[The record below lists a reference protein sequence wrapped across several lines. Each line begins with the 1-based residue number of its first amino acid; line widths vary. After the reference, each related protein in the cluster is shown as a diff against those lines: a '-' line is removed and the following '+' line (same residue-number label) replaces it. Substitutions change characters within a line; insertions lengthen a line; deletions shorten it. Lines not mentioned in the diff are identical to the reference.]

1 MNLTKANTLL
11 AVAAGVL
18 AVPTWLTIQGDLE
31 NFVDTAQVPK
41 MFDGFTVDNVATVV
55 LGKPKDPQPDA
66 STQPGAG
73 PDQKPQIQYDQL
85 QFQRTDKGFVLGQ
98 AMGEKFG
105 APANGQMLEL
115 QVWKHLT
122 SMPFDRETLV
132 QEGAS
137 DEQLVNYGLDP
148 AHAFVVKAGNAQGQ
162 VIAELL
168 VGKDTNLGAQGTDVV
183 RGVYVRKAD
192 SRDVAFYEVPMWNRS
207 IDAQQWLDLSVAKV
221 PADMV
226 RRIEVK
232 NQTGQVA
239 FTRKKGESSWA
250 CEAAP
255 AGKGAVRQIEVE
267 GLVQRLSYVQA
278 QDYVRPLAGA
288 PLAQLG
294 LDTPSVVVSVVYEK
308 DGKDATLEVAA
319 GKPIE
324 GKPTQ
329 YVRCSASDFV
339 CALPVQWAAGFER
352 DLGEFFDPAPQPESA
367 QQSQGGVEP
376 KKEESAPVPTKTEEA
391 PSDSKPVDAVP
402 VAPVPTQPSQP
413 VQPVP
418 TEPKDGGAPKEAAPT
433 PKLPD
438 PQQQKQ
444 KPDGGG

>member
-11 AVAAGVL
+11 AVAAIVL

-55 LGKPKDPQPDA
+55 LGKPKDPQPEA
-66 STQPGAG
+66 QTQPGAD
-73 PDQKPQIQYDQL
+73 PNQKPQIQYDQL

-98 AMGEKFG
+98 AMGEKYG

-115 QVWKHLT
+115 QVWKHLS

-132 QEGAS
+132 QEGATE
-137 DEQLVNYGLDP
+137 EQLVSYGLDP

-192 SRDVAFYEVPMWNRS
+192 SRDVAFYEVPLWNRS

-232 NQTGQVA
+232 NQTGQAA
-239 FTRKKGESSWA
+239 FVRKKGESSWA

-267 GLVQRLSYVQA
+267 GLVQRLAYLQA
-278 QDYVRPLAGA
+278 QDYVRPLASA

-294 LDTPSVVVSVVYEK
+294 LDTPTVVVSVVYEK
-308 DGKDATLEVAA
+308 DGKDTTLEVAA
-319 GKPIE
+319 GKQIE

-352 DLGEFFDPAPQPESA
+352 DLGEFFDPAQQVEAAPQPTGDGE
-367 QQSQGGVEP
+367 G
-376 KKEESAPVPTKTEEA
+376 KKEEAQQADAKQGDAAPVAPMPSQPSQSAPV
-391 PSDSKPVDAVP
+391 
-402 VAPVPTQPSQP
+402 
-413 VQPVP
+413 
-418 TEPKDGGAPKEAAPT
+418 EPKDGGAPSEVVPAPKDAVPIPLPVD
-433 PKLPD
+433 PKQ
-438 PQQQKQ
+438 PQQ

>member
-11 AVAAGVL
+11 AVAAIVL

-55 LGKPKDPQPDA
+55 LGKPKDPQPEA
-66 STQPGAG
+66 QTQPGAD
-73 PDQKPQIQYDQL
+73 PNQKPQIQYDQL

-98 AMGEKFG
+98 AMGEKYG

-115 QVWKHLT
+115 QVWKHLS

-132 QEGAS
+132 QEGATE
-137 DEQLVNYGLDP
+137 EQLVSYGLDP

-192 SRDVAFYEVPMWNRS
+192 SRDVAFYEVPLWNRS
-207 IDAQQWLDLSVAKV
+207 IDAQQWLDLWVAKV

-232 NQTGQVA
+232 NQTGQAA
-239 FTRKKGESSWA
+239 FVRKKGESSWA

-267 GLVQRLSYVQA
+267 GLVQRLGYVQA
-278 QDYVRPLAGA
+278 QDYVRPLASA

-294 LDTPSVVVSVVYEK
+294 LDTPTVVVSVVYEK
-308 DGKDATLEVAA
+308 DGKDTTLEVAA
-319 GKPIE
+319 GKQIE

-352 DLGEFFDPAPQPESA
+352 DLGEFFDPAQQVEAAPQPKEGGEGKKEEA
-367 QQSQGGVEP
+367 QQADAKQA
-376 KKEESAPVPTKTEEA
+376 ESAPVA
-391 PSDSKPVDAVP
+391 PMPS
-402 VAPVPTQPSQP
+402 QPSQSAP
-413 VQPVP
+413 V
-418 TEPKDGGAPKEAAPT
+418 EPKDGGAPSEVVPAPKDAVPT
-433 PKLPD
+433 PLPVD
-438 PQQQKQ
+438 PKQPQQ

>member
-1 MNLTKANTLL
+1 MNLTKANTIL
-11 AVAAGVL
+11 AVAAAVL

-31 NFVDTAQVPK
+31 NFVDTAQVPR
-41 MFDGFTVDNVATVV
+41 MFEGFTVDNVATVV

-66 STQPGAG
+66 QTQPGAD
-73 PDQKPQIQYDQL
+73 PNQKPQIQYDQL

-98 AMGEKFG
+98 AMGEKYG

-115 QVWKHLT
+115 QVWKHLS

-132 QEGAS
+132 QEGAT
-137 DEQLVNYGLDP
+137 DEQLVGYGLDP

-250 CEAAP
+250 CEVVP

-267 GLVQRLSYVQA
+267 GLVQRLGYVQA
-278 QDYVRPLAGA
+278 QDYVRTVAGA
-288 PLAQLG
+288 QLAQFG
-294 LDTPSVVVSVVYEK
+294 LDNPGVVVSVVYEK

-352 DLGEFFDPAPQPESA
+352 DVGEFFDPAPQAEATPQPKGDGEA
-367 QQSQGGVEP
+367 Q
-376 KKEESAPVPTKTEEA
+376 KDASAPTESKQGDAAPAAPAPTQPAQPA
-391 PSDSKPVDAVP
+391 PSDTKDGGVTPGAVPEARDQTEAPAPKPVEP
-402 VAPVPTQPSQP
+402 QQP
-413 VQPVP
+413 VQP
-418 TEPKDGGAPKEAAPT
+418 
-433 PKLPD
+433 
-438 PQQQKQ
+438 QQ